1 MVALFAVGWM
11 AIGCG
16 GRPQGGLPQPPVPV
30 TVTPASG
37 GGSPAP
43 VPSTTPL
50 PTVVVGG
57 AIEVALPR
65 PGAEV
70 KSPVRVEGRARV
82 FEGNV
87 QVQLRNSR
95 GMIIGNGFATASAGA
110 PEWGTFN
117 TSVSYALTGGSQ
129 GGMLEVFS
137 TSPRDGRVENS
148 VSIPVVLMGSA
159 AP

>member
-1 MVALFAVGWM
+1 MVALFAVGWL
-11 AIGCG
+11 ATGCG
-16 GRPQGGLPQPPVPV
+16 GPSQGGLPQPPVPV
-30 TVTPASG
+30 TVTPAPG

-43 VPSTTPL
+43 APSTTPL

-57 AIEVALPR
+57 AIEVSLPR
-65 PGAEV
+65 PGGEV
-70 KSPVRVEGRARV
+70 RSPVRVEGRARV

-117 TSVSYALTGGSQ
+117 ASVAYTLAGGTQ
-129 GGMLEVFS
+129 GGTLEVFS

-148 VSIPVVLMGSA
+148 VSIPVVLMGST